1 MSEIPE
7 IIYKDENCF
16 ITDQQKLSEFPN
28 YSISN
33 TGIIVC
39 NSDIGNHHRGDFWN
53 VQKKISISL
62 YDRNGQKVKVDLLIL
77 MAREFIGVDT
87 TGTYAPIMKSQAGLM
102 IASNITYHYNSL
114 KKISNKSIEVDGIKY
129 HKVSKSKY
137 TYISKDGIAFNYQTK
152 DFQIRRV
159 QSNGDCEIKLDMTND
174 GVFSYQKVQFI
185 VFDTYHTKFDH
196 TVGIIHN
203 DEDKNNNSYINIIMS
218 NPHPEYVRIM
228 HDEYMPSK
236 RKDGPYNYR
245 IWLSY
250 EAEIVAYMMSKGFG
264 YKDITEIL
272 DENKLAKCDFN
283 DEAVRMLMNTFRK
296 PPQKNRNGFYIWLSD
311 KYGLLGMPI
320 HSRGNRVMIIK
331 TIPSVL
337 KFYKQIEGKEY
348 KTKKY

>member
-1 MSEIPE
+1 MSEMPE

-28 YSISN
+28 YSISS

-53 VQKKISISL
+53 IQKKTSISL

-87 TGTYAPIMKSQAGLM
+87 TGSYAPIMKSQAGLM
-102 IASNITYHYNSL
+102 IASNITYHYTSL
-114 KKISNKSIEVDGIKY
+114 KKISNKAIEVDGIKY

-137 TYISKDGIAFNYQTK
+137 TYISKDGIAFNYKEK
-152 DFQIRRV
+152 DFQIRRI
-159 QSNGDCEIKLDMTND
+159 QSNGDCEIKLDMTDN
-174 GVFSYQKVQFI
+174 GVFLYEKVQFI

-203 DEDKNNNSYINIIMS
+203 DEDKNNNSYINIVMS
-218 NPHPEYVRIM
+218 NPYSKSI
-228 HDEYMPSK
+228 DERHSTFMPK
-236 RKDGPYNYR
+236 WRKGTPYLYR
-245 IWLSY
+245 IWMSY
-250 EAEIVAYMMSKGFG
+250 EAELVAYMMSKGFG
-264 YKDITEIL
+264 YKDIAEIL
-272 DENKLAKCDFN
+272 NEHNLTKCNFD
-283 DEAVRMLMNTFRK
+283 DEAVRMLMNTFRR
-296 PPQKNRNGFYIWLSD
+296 PPQKNRNGYYSLLSD
-311 KYGLLGMPI
+311 KYGLLGFPI

-337 KFYKQIEGKEY
+337 KLYDQIYHE
-348 KTKKY
+348 